1 MIANKTVNTTIVLVA
16 GPTAS
21 GKSAHALHLA
31 KARHGCLINADAAQI
46 YAGVPILSAQPDA
59 RSMAEAPH
67 VLYGYVGVDQLFSV
81 GRWLLDARAAI
92 ESAIEA
98 KQTPIIVGGTG
109 LYFKALMEGMAD
121 IPQVPLAV
129 REKVAAM
136 YHALGPE
143 KFRHELARVDG
154 ESAARILPNDQ
165 QRLCRAREVFEATQT
180 PLSMWQKNKQHQP
193 PPHWQFEKILL
204 WPDRGTLYQ
213 RCDDRFLQMLAQ
225 GAVHEVT
232 TLLSANIPTR
242 AGVRKIIGVREIE
255 NYLAGN
261 ITLNEATALAQQA
274 TRHYAKRQYTWFR
287 QQWPA
292 TTRVNI

>member
-1 MIANKTVNTTIVLVA
+1 MRRLGHAA
-16 GPTAS
+16 GI
-21 GKSAHALHLA
+21 GLGRENGHA
-31 KARHGCLINADAAQI
+31 RINLRGI
-46 YAGVPILSAQPDA
+46 
-59 RSMAEAPH
+59 
-67 VLYGYVGVDQLFSV
+67 GVDQAAVARLGQMQGV
-81 GRWLLDARAAI
+81 GRFAAGRGARH
-92 ESAIEA
+92 
-98 KQTPIIVGGTG
+98 QHDGC
-109 LYFKALMEGMAD
+109 
-121 IPQVPLAV
+121 
-129 REKVAAM
+129 
-136 YHALGPE
+136 
-143 KFRHELARVDG
+143 VDG